1 MAIQDPDN
9 LCDAIALL
17 HDVGPQVKTAVNAM
31 IQYDTNAERVAILK
45 LRVRSLLD
53 TAGYIAQGAYGL
65 PDNYFGAGGGNKP
78 PLLPA
83 DTSVDCP
90 GLPPATGS

>member
-1 MAIQDPDN
+1 MTQPTN
-9 LCDAIALL
+9 LCEAIELA
-17 HDVGPQVKTAVNAM
+17 HEVGPKLKEAINAC
-31 IQYDTNAERVAILK
+31 IQFDTNAERVAILK

-53 TAGYIAQGAYGL
+53 TAGYIWQGAYGL

-78 PLLPA
+78 ALLPA

-90 GLPPATGS
+90 GLPPAA